1 MRSEVFE
8 YSVGYCRPEGFEY
21 DFKRAEIERVN
32 ASKRFSCNYEFGFLF
47 SSVNVHTGLCHI

>member
-21 DFKRAEIERVN
+21 DFKRAQIERVN
-32 ASKRFSCNYEFGFLF
+32 ASERFSCNYEFGLR
-47 SSVNVHTGLCHI
+47 V